1 MESIPVSGSWLSV
14 GDSHQA
20 EYADYES
27 VVTKITVINYSGER
41 ALSMMDKYYSK
52 IRGNSDEKE
61 KQRQDLLQVVQH
73 YRKENPDLLKASLAK
88 I

>member
-1 MESIPVSGSWLSV
+1 
-14 GDSHQA
+14 
-20 EYADYES
+20 
-27 VVTKITVINYSGER
+27 
-41 ALSMMDKYYSK
+41 MMDKYYIK

-73 YRKENPDLLKASLAK
+73 YRKENPDLLKASIAK

>member
-1 MESIPVSGSWLSV
+1 M
-14 GDSHQA
+14 
-20 EYADYES
+20 
-27 VVTKITVINYSGER
+27 TVINDSGEQ
-41 ALSMMDKYYSK
+41 ALSMMDKYYNK